1 MDTIDY
7 IFIGCMI
14 IAVFSL
20 LVTLLK
26 KIIRIPEEMMMKSS
40 HSSIKKGE
48 TIGTIIGI
56 LVGVFICY
64 YLFINNHFGLFGDL

>member
-14 IAVFSL
+14 IAFFCL
-20 LVTLLK
+20 LTILLQ
-26 KIIRIPEEMMMKSS
+26 KIIPKEIMMKNSEA
-40 HSSIKKGE
+40 SIKKGE
-48 TIGTIIGI
+48 TIGKIIGI

-64 YLFINNHFGLFGDL
+64 YLIINNYFGLFGDL

>member
-14 IAVFSL
+14 IAVFCL
-20 LVTLLK
+20 LTILFQ
-26 KIIRIPEEMMMKSS
+26 KIIPKEIMMKNSEA
-40 HSSIKKGE
+40 SIKKGE

-64 YLFINNHFGLFGDL
+64 YLIINNYFGLFGDL

>member
-1 MDTIDY
+1 MNTIDY

-14 IAVFSL
+14 IAVFCL
-20 LVTLLK
+20 LTILLQ
-26 KIIRIPEEMMMKSS
+26 KIIPKEIMMKNSEA
-40 HSSIKKGE
+40 SIKKGE

-64 YLFINNHFGLFGDL
+64 YLIINNYFGLFGNF

>member
-14 IAVFSL
+14 IAVFCL
-20 LVTLLK
+20 LMILLQ
-26 KIIRIPEEMMMKSS
+26 KIIPKEIMMKNSEA
-40 HSSIKKGE
+40 SIKKGE

-64 YLFINNHFGLFGDL
+64 YLIINNYFGLFDDL

>member
-14 IAVFSL
+14 IAFFCL
-20 LVTLLK
+20 LTILLQ
-26 KIIRIPEEMMMKSS
+26 KIIPKEIMMKNSEA
-40 HSSIKKGE
+40 SIKKGK

-64 YLFINNHFGLFGDL
+64 YLIINNYFGLFGDL